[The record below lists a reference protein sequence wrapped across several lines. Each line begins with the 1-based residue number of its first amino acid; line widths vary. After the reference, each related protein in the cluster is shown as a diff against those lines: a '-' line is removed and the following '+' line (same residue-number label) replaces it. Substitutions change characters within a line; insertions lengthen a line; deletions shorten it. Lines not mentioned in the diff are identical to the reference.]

1 LAAARG
7 SPRTVPAV
15 NQQLA
20 VLLGGLL
27 LTLFALGLPA
37 SAWSQGFHVGGGV
50 GPTAV
55 LDGEGGNRNIT
66 GFLELQAPF
75 GLGARLD
82 GMETV
87 SLFFLT
93 LNLTYMT
100 SAQSRFVQTYV
111 VLGGGMAADL
121 GEGDPEINAGAGLA
135 IPVVPGLRLF
145 GEARVHRLL
154 GSERE
159 RKSFL
164 PFTFG
169 LRVGLL

>member
-1 LAAARG
+1 MIGGAR
-7 SPRTVPAV
+7 P
-15 NQQLA
+15 
-20 VLLGGLL
+20 VLLCVLL
-27 LTLFALGLPA
+27 LTLLALGRPA
-37 SAWSQGFHVGGGV
+37 SASSQGFHVGGGV

-66 GFLELQAPF
+66 GFVELQAPF

-93 LNLTYMT
+93 ANLTYMT

-111 VLGGGMAADL
+111 VLGGGVAVDV
-121 GEGDPEINAGAGLA
+121 GEGDPEIHGGVGLA
-135 IPVVPGLRLF
+135 IPLVPGLRLF

-154 GSERE
+154 NSERE
-159 RKSFL
+159 RKTFL

-169 LRVGLL
+169 LRLGLL